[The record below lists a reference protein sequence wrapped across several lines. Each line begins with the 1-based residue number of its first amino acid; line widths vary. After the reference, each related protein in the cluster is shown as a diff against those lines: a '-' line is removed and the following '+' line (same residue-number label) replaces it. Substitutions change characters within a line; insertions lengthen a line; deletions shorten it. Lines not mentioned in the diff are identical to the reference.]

1 MQWFGRLLCSPTAGF
16 REREAT
22 ADGGHKTT
30 APSGEHIL
38 QEPPPAGRAS
48 PVEQE
53 GAGSPGSARFLHGP
67 LYYQSGWCPGEA
79 WGLGGSSAAQARVG
93 KGPRCTPYAVP
104 VPASS
109 ARSDRP
115 IPHRSP
121 GIKHPLTNAGPS
133 LKRTRTP
140 SCTNHSDDR
149 ARAHWPTAPTGRWES
164 TVETTDAGWADH
176 PMISTEQCPR
186 LSIERPCTGSTRTN
200 GCPGTRGH
208 GAFRFQHQFARCL
221 RRVHRERRPQDRHAR
236 RANGHTHLLST
247 T

>member
-1 MQWFGRLLCSPTAGF
+1 MLFVKVRLCCRAAG
-16 REREAT
+16 A
-22 ADGGHKTT
+22 A
-30 APSGEHIL
+30 
-38 QEPPPAGRAS
+38 
-48 PVEQE
+48 
-53 GAGSPGSARFLHGP
+53 
-67 LYYQSGWCPGEA
+67 GEA
-79 WGLGGSSAAQARVG
+79 FGPGGSSAAQARVG

-186 LSIERPCTGSTRTN
+186 LSIERRKHHAVRQ
-200 GCPGTRGH
+200 RG
-208 GAFRFQHQFARCL
+208 GISFRFTSVTFSTARGS
-221 RRVHRERRPQDRHAR
+221 RSWSRVLFP
-236 RANGHTHLLST
+236 
-247 T
+247 